1 MRILVISDIHAN
13 LTALQAVLEK
23 ADTFNAVWC
32 LGDLVGYGPD
42 PNESIELVRS
52 LPNLVCLL
60 GNHDAAALGLIDIS
74 SFNHD
79 AQLSAFWTQRK
90 LTKENH
96 LFLNSL
102 NEITNRDKVT
112 LTHGSPRNPI
122 WEYIMDSYSAAEN
135 FKHFNTPIC
144 MVGHSH
150 LPVSFEL
157 NGTGKTTLKIHKPDT
172 QFNASSKNK
181 VILNPGSV
189 GQPRDHDPRA
199 SYAIF
204 DDISLEWSLHRAEYN
219 ISSVQDRIIQ
229 SGLPSRHAV
238 RLAFGW

>member
-13 LTALQAVLEK
+13 LTALEAVIED
-23 ADTFNAVWC
+23 AGAVDTVWC

-52 LPNLVCLL
+52 LPKLVCLL
-60 GNHDAAALGLIDIS
+60 GNHDAAALGLIDIG

-79 AQLSAFWTQRK
+79 AQLSALWTQKK
-90 LTKENH
+90 LTKENY
-96 LFLNSL
+96 LFLGNL
-102 NEITNRDKVT
+102 KQVTYKENIT
-112 LTHGSPRNPI
+112 LTHGSPKNPV
-122 WEYIMDSYSAAEN
+122 WEYIMDTYSATQN
-135 FKHFNTPIC
+135 FKHFSTAIC

-150 LPVSFEL
+150 LPISFEL
-157 NGTGKTTLKIHKPDT
+157 NGSGNTVLKTHKPDV
-172 QFNASSKNK
+172 QFTASLKNK
-181 VILNPGSV
+181 VILNPVSV

-204 DDISLEWSLHRAEYN
+204 DDTSLTWTLHRVEYDIAE
-219 ISSVQDRIIQ
+219 VQNRITQ
-229 SGLPSRHAV
+229 SGLPTRHAM